1 MNALLANPRQSGGA
15 LLAAVVVAA
24 VGAIFGAAALM
35 GRTNAGRSSLVS
47 RAAAVQ
53 PDSPASPAS
62 SAATATPPASPALP
76 SPPPAA
82 LVVTGARV
90 WTGDR
95 RHPWAEA
102 VAVRGERIVAVGT
115 AAEIMRLAGP
125 GTRRIEGRGGF
136 VTPGFVDSHVH
147 FLDGGFGL
155 GSVKLRDAASR
166 AEFVRRIAEFARTAP
181 AGAWVLGGDW
191 DHELWGGELPRRD
204 WIDAVTP
211 DRPVWVNRL
220 DGHMSLANGAAL
232 RAAGV
237 TARTPD
243 PPGGTIVRGAGG
255 EPTGILKDNA
265 MELVDRVVPDA
276 SAAAKDR
283 ALEAAMRYAAAQGV
297 TSVVHMGT
305 WEDLEVFRRAHD
317 AGRLITRIHAA
328 VPLATWQR
336 LRDEVAARG
345 RGDAWL
351 AIGGLKG
358 FVDGSLGS
366 RTAAFAAPYADAP
379 GNRGLLV
386 NEPEDLYAWTAGADR
401 SGLQVVVHA
410 IGDRAIHLQLDI
422 FERVARE
429 DGPRDRRFRIEHAQ
443 HLAPAD
449 IPRFA
454 ALGVIASM
462 QPYHAI
468 DDGRW
473 AEKAIGAERAKTTYA
488 FRSLLDA
495 GATLAF
501 GSDWPVAPAEPL
513 MGLYAALTR
522 RTLDDRHPEGWVPSQ
537 KIGLDAALAAYTRDA
552 AYAAFAERD
561 LGTLEPGKLADLVLI
576 DRDLGR
582 IPPPTIR
589 DAKVLLT
596 VVGGKVVF
604 EAPAPGVAAGTATG
618 AGAAGSTR

>member
-1 MNALLANPRQSGGA
+1 MNVLLAIPRRPGGA
-15 LLAAVVVAA
+15 
-24 VGAIFGAAALM
+24 F
-35 GRTNAGRSSLVS
+35 
-47 RAAAVQ
+47 RAAAVVTAVVAALASGALLLGRTAAG
-53 PDSPASPAS
+53 PSSPASPAAPGPL
-62 SAATATPPASPALP
+62 AAALP
-76 SPPPAA
+76 AT
-82 LVVTGARV
+82 LIVTGARV

-95 RHPWAEA
+95 RRPWAEA
-102 VAVRGERIVAVGT
+102 VAVRGERIVAVGA
-115 AAEIMRLAGP
+115 AAEIERLAGP
-125 GTRRIEGRGGF
+125 GTRRIAARGGM
-136 VTPGFVDSHVH
+136 VTPGFIDSHVH

-166 AEFVRRIAEFARTAP
+166 AELVRRIAEFARTAP
-181 AGAWVLGGDW
+181 AGGWVLGGDW

-220 DGHMSLANGAAL
+220 DGHMSLANSAAL
-232 RAAGV
+232 RAAGI

-243 PPGGTIVRGAGG
+243 PPGGTIVRGPGG

-265 MELVDRVVPDA
+265 MDLVDKVVPEA
-276 SAAAKDR
+276 PPAAKDQ
-283 ALEAAMRYAAAQGV
+283 ALDAAMRYAAAQGV

-317 AGRLITRIHAA
+317 AGRMITRIHAA

-336 LRDEVAARG
+336 LRDEVAAHG

-366 RTAAFAAPYADAP
+366 RTAAFEAPYADAP

-386 NEPEDLYAWTAGADR
+386 NKPEDLYEWTAGADR
-401 SGLQVVVHA
+401 SALQVIVHA

-429 DGPRDRRFRIEHAQ
+429 DGLRDRRFRIEHAQ

-449 IPRFA
+449 VPRFA

-495 GATLAF
+495 RATLAF
-501 GSDWPVAPAEPL
+501 GSDWPVAPAVPL

-522 RTLDDRHPEGWVPSQ
+522 RTLDDRHPEGWVPRQ
-537 KIGLDAALAAYTRDA
+537 KITLEEALAAYTRDA

-561 LGTLEPGKLADLVLI
+561 LGTLAPGKLADLVLV

-582 IPPPTIR
+582 IPPPAIR

-596 VVGGKVVF
+596 VVGGRVVF
-604 EAPAPGVAAGTATG
+604 EAPGLAAGTA
-618 AGAAGSTR
+618 AGAAGSAR